1 MFTAVLALRDLHVC
15 VLKKTGREAEGLS
28 LLKVAVVGFV
38 GADAAQEDL
47 DVLATSLG
55 EEVDLAA
62 VLAHA

>member
-1 MFTAVLALRDLHVC
+1 M
-15 VLKKTGREAEGLS
+15 S

>member
-1 MFTAVLALRDLHVC
+1 MALLKTAVMR
-15 VLKKTGREAEGLS
+15 
-28 LLKVAVVGFV
+28 FI
-38 GADAAQEDL
+38 GADVAKEHL

>member
-15 VLKKTGREAEGLS
+15 VLKKTGREAEGMA
-28 LLKVAVVGFV
+28 LLKAAVMRFV

>member
-15 VLKKTGREAEGLS
+15 VLKKTGREAEGMA
-28 LLKVAVVGFV
+28 LLKAAVVGFV
-38 GADAAQEDL
+38 GADAAKEHL
-47 DVLATSLG
+47 DVLARSLG

>member
-1 MFTAVLALRDLHVC
+1 VFTAVLALRDLHVC
-15 VLKKTGREAEGLS
+15 VLKKTGREAEGMA
-28 LLKVAVVGFV
+28 LLKAAVMRFV

-55 EEVDLAA
+55 EEVSLAA